1 MLPLARYKR
10 LVIKIGS
17 ALLVDHATGTLR
29 AAWLASLAADISALR
44 CEGADVIVVSSG
56 AIALGRH
63 VLKLPAGPLKLE
75 ESQAAASVG
84 QIELARAWD
93 EALQAH
99 GHVTGQLLVTLD
111 DTEERRRYLNVRA
124 TIATLLRMK
133 AVPIINENDT
143 VATAEIKYG
152 DNDRLGARVATMAGA
167 DCLVLLSDIDG
178 LYDAPPAQ
186 NPSAKHIPLV
196 AVITPEIEK
205 MAGTAGTAFS
215 SGGMT
220 TKIAAAKIAVA
231 GGTVMVIAAGHAHNP
246 LAAIDMGARATWF
259 AAEGTP
265 ITARKKW
272 ISGHLKPRGVLILDA
287 GAVRA
292 LQSGKSLLPAG
303 VAKITGRFSRGDA
316 VSLKDGDGT
325 EIARGL
331 VSYDVDE
338 AQRIIGRQTSEIQV
352 ILGYPGRSAMV
363 HRDDM
368 VLMGDPV

>member
-44 CEGADVIVVSSG
+44 REGADVIVVSSG

-152 DNDRLGARVATMAGA
+152 DNDRLAARVATMAGA

-186 NPSAKHIPLV
+186 NPNAKHIPLV

-231 GGTVMVIAAGHAHNP
+231 GGTVMVIASGHAHNP

-303 VAKITGRFSRGDA
+303 VAKITGRFGRGDA